1 MSFNAQQLLANLAE
15 KERVKGHHSP
25 EGQAIRIISRALH
38 GWSLGTLAAGDVVL
52 LCRQALEDWLKARM
66 QISEWSSAGLAELI
80 AAAART
86 GVLTDAE
93 AEKLRLVHERQQR
106 LSGAA
111 IDEAD
116 VLDVIRNAIVVLEAR
131 WR

>member
-25 EGQAIRIISRALH
+25 EGQAIRTISRALH

-52 LCRQALEDWLKARM
+52 LCSQALEDWLKARM

-80 AAAART
+80 AAATRT
-86 GVLTDAE
+86 DMLTDLE
-93 AEKLRLVHERQQR
+93 AEKLRLVHEKRQR

-111 IDEAD
+111 ISEAE
-116 VLDVIRNAIVVLEAR
+116 VIDMIHNAIEVLEAR
-131 WR
+131 WQ